1 MHSDRLLKESVE
13 EHSPGARTSGV
24 KSEGKL
30 VQVGLHMIRT
40 ERTLV
45 GAEQPPF
52 HERRHAVDSGE
63 NFVRVHARALDG
75 CASMNIVTPRCQ
87 RVGGQSVGENLGAG
101 LYMI

>member
-13 EHSPGARTSGV
+13 EHSPGSRPSAV

-40 ERTLV
+40 EGTLV

-52 HERRHAVDSGE
+52 HEGRHAVDSGE

-75 CASMNIVTPRCQ
+75 
-87 RVGGQSVGENLGAG
+87 
-101 LYMI
+101 